1 MARFKKSAPW
11 ITFYREIAELFKY
24 DDEIKVVYY
33 EDDNRIKIYVEN
45 DEKAAALE
53 QVLPVKKVF
62 GNEVLYIEVVA
73 ANKTDLSRMPV
84 GDLWYTIADGNA
96 AIDYV
101 QSFDGVFKM
110 TYVVFAK
117 KVVQYFDDNLG
128 DVHGNCSTLY
138 QEIAKDVFEPQE
150 GVFFCTSSN
159 GVEW

>member
-11 ITFYREIAELFKY
+11 ITFYREIAELFKH
-24 DDEIKVVYY
+24 DDEVKVVYY

-53 QVLPVKKVF
+53 KVLPVKKVF

-73 ANKTDLSRMPV
+73 ANKTDLGDITV

-96 AIDYV
+96 A
-101 QSFDGVFKM
+101 FDSIQIFGGVFNV

-128 DVHGNCSTLY
+128 DVNGKCSTLY
-138 QEIAKDVFEPQE
+138 QDIAKDVFEPQE
-150 GVFFCTSSN
+150 GVFFCTNSN
-159 GVEW
+159 GVDW